1 MQVDERQAQES
12 RTERAER
19 ILLDAMY
26 PNRPEPPPSRGRMIV
41 NLVGWLVI
49 LLIPILYIQFAQ

>member
-1 MQVDERQAQES
+1 MQVDERQEQES
-12 RTERAER
+12 TTQRVER

-26 PNRPEPPPSRGRMIV
+26 PKRPEPPPSRGRIIR

-49 LLIPILYIQFAQ
+49 LLIPILFIQFSQ